1 LLFIRSI
8 GMKKQDI
15 RKVIIAILAITFG
28 VVVKA
33 QDVFSLGPKIG
44 YNSNTLTDN
53 LDSVRSSMNNSF
65 QIGAF
70 IRIGSRVYIQPEAN
84 YQVVTSNLN
93 KGTGSSFQSQDIT
106 VQSLKIP
113 ALIGFKLINKGP
125 FNLRF
130 MAGPAYTF
138 VINKKLDPQN
148 MDELWPIQSVDDIKN
163 SNWSIQMGAGFDVLF
178 MTLDV
183 RYEKAIDNIYNGNS
197 NFEMKNS
204 MFNVSLGIKLL

>member
-1 LLFIRSI
+1 
-8 GMKKQDI
+8 MKKQDI